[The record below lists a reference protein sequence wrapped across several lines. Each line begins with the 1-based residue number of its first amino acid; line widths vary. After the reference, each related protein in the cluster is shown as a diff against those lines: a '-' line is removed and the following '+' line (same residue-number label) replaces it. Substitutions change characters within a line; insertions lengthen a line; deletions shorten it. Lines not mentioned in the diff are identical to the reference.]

1 MTRRDFITLLG
12 GAAAWPVTARAQ
24 QPRPPVVGVLYQ
36 AATDIQYF
44 SAFLLGLREAGY
56 VEGQN
61 LILEVR
67 KADRADQLEGLA
79 VELVS
84 RKVALIFAGGSE
96 AVRAA
101 QRATKII
108 PIVITSSDP
117 VGAGLV
123 TSLAHPGGN
132 TTGVSH
138 LSPELSGKRLQLLR
152 EVGGSITSV
161 AVLIDPDDPPA
172 LLALKETE
180 AAASTLGIRVAAFE
194 VHGVDE
200 IDAAFGSITKLHPD
214 ALIILAAPL
223 LQSLTRRISDF
234 ALGEKLPSVFAFRSF
249 VEGGGLMSYGTSL
262 PDQYRR
268 AAGYVDRILKGARP
282 ADLPIQ
288 QPVKFELVINLKT
301 AKALGLTMP
310 ATLLAIADEVIE

>member
-1 MTRRDFITLLG
+1 
-12 GAAAWPVTARAQ
+12 
-24 QPRPPVVGVLYQ
+24 
-36 AATDIQYF
+36 
-44 SAFLLGLREAGY
+44 
-56 VEGQN
+56 
-61 LILEVR
+61 
-67 KADRADQLEGLA
+67 
-79 VELVS
+79 
-84 RKVALIFAGGSE
+84 
-96 AVRAA
+96 
-101 QRATKII
+101 
-108 PIVITSSDP
+108 
-117 VGAGLV
+117 
-123 TSLAHPGGN
+123 
-132 TTGVSH
+132 
-138 LSPELSGKRLQLLR
+138 
-152 EVGGSITSV
+152 
-161 AVLIDPDDPPA
+161 
-172 LLALKETE
+172 LKETE